1 MLGRPNERRQIDG
14 YIQVGPPLGAESP
27 DINYDDAEELRR
39 VVTLDLFDVMEPKT
53 SLLSEIEDKTFA
65 ARLFRPVAGA
75 DDENDTTIFGGA
87 MVHHEEGELWRMKVL
102 LTRSARM
109 PHNLGEKKIQTRYF
123 LGALAGELIVAT
135 KQVKAVREVGEAA
148 PDLISSGGNLRRVR
162 RAYEKNMSPDDCE
175 MLHESLARIIKRA
188 RVSSRR

>member
-65 ARLFRPVAGA
+65 ARLFKPVAGA